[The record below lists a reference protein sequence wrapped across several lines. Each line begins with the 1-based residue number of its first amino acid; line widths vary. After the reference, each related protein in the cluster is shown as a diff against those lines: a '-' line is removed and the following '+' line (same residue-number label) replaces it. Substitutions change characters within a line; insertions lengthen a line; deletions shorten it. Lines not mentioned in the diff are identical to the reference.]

1 MSENNDLRSFF
12 KKEKKPIK
20 QAIEFVEKG
29 SVESPISTIN
39 REING
44 DTNFAITKLTENGK
58 YVRGN
63 LLFYSLNGVEVYTE
77 ANNIIFVDLVNNVLF
92 IREYEKMIQ
101 DISPEDPEQKQY
113 IILYTDISSNESE
126 EERIPLRW
134 EAYTGRMNT
143 YEAIKVNA
151 PIIDIDKSIVVVESV
166 ALKDC
171 LSVREF
177 VEYLKN
183 ANLTEKDDFDI
194 NDYSSKYI

>member
-12 KKEKKPIK
+12 KREKKPIK

-58 YVRGN
+58 YIRGN

-113 IILYTDISSNESE
+113 IILYTDISSDESE

-194 NDYSSKYI
+194 NNYSSKYI

>member
-1 MSENNDLRSFF
+1 MLENNDLRSFF

>member
-58 YVRGN
+58 YIRGN

-77 ANNIIFVDLVNNVLF
+77 PNNIIFVDLVNNVLF

-113 IILYTDISSNESE
+113 IVLYTDISSDESE

-151 PIIDIDKSIVVVESV
+151 PVIDIDKSIVVVESV

>member
-113 IILYTDISSNESE
+113 IVLYTDISSNESE

-183 ANLTEKDDFDI
+183 ANLAEKDDFDI

>member
-77 ANNIIFVDLVNNVLF
+77 ANNIIFVELVNNVLF

>member
-12 KKEKKPIK
+12 KREKKPIK

-113 IILYTDISSNESE
+113 IVLYTDISTNESE

>member
-12 KKEKKPIK
+12 KREKKPIK

-58 YVRGN
+58 YIRGN

-113 IILYTDISSNESE
+113 IILYTDISSDESE

-134 EAYTGRMNT
+134 EAYTGRTNT

-183 ANLTEKDDFDI
+183 ANLTGKDDFDI

>member
-113 IILYTDISSNESE
+113 IVLYTDISTNESE

>member
-113 IILYTDISSNESE
+113 IVLYTDISSNESE

-151 PIIDIDKSIVVVESV
+151 PIINIDKSIVVVESV

>member
-20 QAIEFVEKG
+20 QAIDFVEKG
-29 SVESPISTIN
+29 SVESPISTIK

-63 LLFYSLNGVEVYTE
+63 LLFYSLNGVEIYTE

-113 IILYTDISSNESE
+113 IVLYTDISSNESE

>member
-63 LLFYSLNGVEVYTE
+63 LLFYSLNGVEIYTE

-113 IILYTDISSNESE
+113 IVLYTDISSNESE

>member
-113 IILYTDISSNESE
+113 IVLYTDISSNESE